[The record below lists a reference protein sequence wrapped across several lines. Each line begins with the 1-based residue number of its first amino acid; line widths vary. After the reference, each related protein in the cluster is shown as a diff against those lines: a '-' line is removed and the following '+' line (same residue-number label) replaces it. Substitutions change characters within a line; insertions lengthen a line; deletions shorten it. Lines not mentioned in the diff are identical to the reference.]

1 MFLVQFGTLLCKI
14 SRSYQGL
21 HMPVTTVEP
30 PDLYSLVYTSTA
42 SRPLAKSDLE
52 GILTNARRKNLEEH
66 VTGLLLFTEGKFMQY
81 FEGPKTGVL
90 KIFELICKSSLHEQI
105 VEVSRQSLASRE
117 YGDWSMAFLADVDPQ
132 SLPQTREDASLRRNL
147 EAQTSVDSTTAHT
160 QLAEFWK
167 KP

>member
-1 MFLVQFGTLLCKI
+1 MSMTSVDQ
-14 SRSYQGL
+14 
-21 HMPVTTVEP
+21 

-52 GILTNARRKNLEEH
+52 RILDNARTRNLEEN

-81 FEGPKTGVL
+81 LEGPKSGVL
-90 KIFELICKSSLHEQI
+90 KIFELIKTSSLHDQI
-105 VEVSRQSLASRE
+105 VEVSRNDLVVRE
-117 YGDWSMAFLADVDPQ
+117 YGDWSMAFLADVDAHA
-132 SLPQTREDASLRRNL
+132 LPHLGDDASLQRGL
-147 EAQTSVDSTTAHT
+147 EAPATAASTPAHT